1 MTLLTVT
8 ADSSSAAA
16 LALLLAG
23 AVPSPFTGRGEAG
36 LGGPGRYSSGRGGDG
51 KNEGRQNRMN
61 MRFFAL
67 YAVRY
72 LQLSV

>member
-1 MTLLTVT
+1 MCLLVCVGCVVRV
-8 ADSSSAAA
+8 S
-16 LALLLAG
+16 
-23 AVPSPFTGRGEAG
+23 VN
-36 LGGPGRYSSGRGGDG
+36 RGGDG

-72 LQLSV
+72 LQLSLWHTSKPLK